1 MLLAVAAA
9 CSSETIEVPGETVVV
24 EKVVTE
30 TVEVP
35 GETVVVEKEVIRTVE
50 VPGETVT
57 KEVVKEV
64 MVPGETVVVVK
75 EEVVKT
81 VEVPGETVVKEVVKT
96 VEVPGETV
104 VVEKEVVKTVEVP
117 GETVVVEKVVVKE
130 VPAGYVTDPTTG
142 KAVTAPQYGGT
153 LTFPYRLKYGT
164 ADPFVTGGYAGFLIN
179 GVNESLAIG
188 DWGLDRKEFDFRN
201 PYVPLFAFT
210 GSLAESW
217 ETPDPLTYIFH
228 IRQGVYWHNKAP
240 MNGRELTADD
250 VVYTWQRNTVLGDFT
265 ERPEQPGSAYNL
277 PWESIEA
284 TDKYTVVMKLTEP
297 SVGALRTIINESLH
311 WILPPEVIEQYGDY
325 TDWKN
330 VVGTGPFELTD
341 YVEDVSITFT
351 KNPAYWGYDEKYPE
365 NRLPYIDE
373 IRALFMSEEST
384 RVAALR
390 SGKVDITAKA
400 GVGEIKSL
408 DVIKRLQKTNPELE
422 ANFYHQ
428 RSFQSIGLNI
438 RNAPFDDIR
447 VRHALQM
454 ALDLETINDT
464 YYTGLAKWES
474 PAWSFVK
481 GYYTP
486 VEEWPEELKQYYRY
500 DPEGAE
506 ALLDAAGYERGADGV
521 RFKVDYSHRDITD
534 LGYAEIAVGYWADI
548 GVDVKIEIYDTAT
561 WVANTGEHNY
571 EMTTAGMAFTDP
583 IWSTG
588 VYRSDNL
595 FQRELLG
602 GIENPEL
609 DAAYDAF
616 FAATTV
622 EEQMKASREF
632 DLAVIKQHT
641 QIWGP
646 LQPRF
651 QVSQPWVEGFN
662 GEYAMGGFQYMSIL
676 ARLWIDSELKKAM
689 GR

>member
-1 MLLAVAAA
+1 MKIFFARSFAIALVLVLPATGLWAAGAEEAPAAA
-9 CSSETIEVPGETVVV
+9 AD
-24 EKVVTE
+24 K
-30 TVEVP
+30 
-35 GETVVVEKEVIRTVE
+35 K
-50 VPGETVT
+50 
-57 KEVVKEV
+57 
-64 MVPGETVVVVK
+64 
-75 EEVVKT
+75 
-81 VEVPGETVVKEVVKT
+81 
-96 VEVPGETV
+96 
-104 VVEKEVVKTVEVP
+104 
-117 GETVVVEKVVVKE
+117 
-130 VPAGYVTDPTTG
+130 YVTDPTTG
-142 KAVTAPQYGGT
+142 KVVVAPEYGGT
-153 LTFPYRLKYGT
+153 LTFPYRLDYST
-164 ADPFVTGGYAGFLIN
+164 TDPFVTGGYAGFLIAS
-179 GVNESLAIG
+179 VNETLALG

-201 PYVPLFAFT
+201 PYVPTFIFT

-265 ERPEQPGSAYNL
+265 ERPLSPRVAVNM

-284 TDKYTVVMKLTEP
+284 TDKYTVVFKLTEP
-297 SVGALRTIINESLH
+297 SVYALEVIINEALH

-341 YVEDVSITFT
+341 YVEDVSITWT

-365 NRLPYIDE
+365 NRLPYIDQVS
-373 IRALFMSEEST
+373 ALYMAEEAT
-384 RVAALR
+384 RISALR
-390 SGKVDITAKA
+390 SGKIDITAKA

-408 DVIKRLQKTNPELE
+408 DVVKSLQKTNPELE
-422 ANFYHQ
+422 ASFYHQ
-428 RSFQSIGLNI
+428 AAFAAIGLNI

-464 YYTGLAKWES
+464 YYAGLAKWES
-474 PAWSFVK
+474 PAVSFVK

-506 ALLDAAGYERGADGV
+506 KLLDEAGYPRGADGV
-521 RFKVDYSHRDITD
+521 RFKVDYSHRDISD
-534 LGYAEIAVGYWADI
+534 LGYVEIAAGYFADI
-548 GVDVKIEIYDTAT
+548 GVDVTINIYDTAT
-561 WVANTGEHNY
+561 WVAKRGAHDY
-571 EMTTAGMAFTDP
+571 EMTGGGMAISSP
-583 IWSTG
+583 AWSTRA
-588 VYRSDNL
+588 YRSDNPST
-595 FQRELLG
+595 RDYVG
-602 GIENPEL
+602 GVETPEL
-609 DAAYDAF
+609 TAAYDAF
-616 FAATTV
+616 LAATTV
-622 EEQMKASREF
+622 EEEMQASTGGGMAISSPAWSTRAYRSDNPSTRDYVGGVETPELTAAYDAFLAATTVEEEMQASREF
-632 DLAVIKQHT
+632 DLAVIKQHN

-646 LQPRF
+646 LEPRF

-662 GEYAMGGFQYMSIL
+662 GEYSMGDMQYMSIL
-676 ARLWIDSELKKAM
+676 ARLWIDSELKEAM

>member
-1 MLLAVAAA
+1 MLTSNSMRWLVVAVSAAMLLAVVAA
-9 CSSETIEVPGETVVV
+9 CAGETVEVPGETVVV

-35 GETVVVEKEVIRTVE
+35 GETVVVEKEVIKTVE

-57 KEVVKEV
+57 VEVVKEV
-64 MVPGETVVVVK
+64 Q
-75 EEVVKT
+75 
-81 VEVPGETVVKEVVKT
+81 
-96 VEVPGETV
+96 VPGETV

-117 GETVVVEKVVVKE
+117 GETVVVTKE
-130 VPAGYVTDPTTG
+130 VAVPVEVVREVPGKNYVTDPTTG
-142 KAVTAPQYGGT
+142 KVVSAPEYGGT

-188 DWGLDRKEFDFRN
+188 DWGLDRKEFAFRN
-201 PYVPLFAFT
+201 PYVPTFVFT

-250 VVYTWQRNTVLGDFT
+250 VVYTWQRNTAQGDFT
-265 ERPEQPGSAYNL
+265 ERPEQPGSAHNL

-284 TDKYTVVMKLTEP
+284 TDKYTVVMELTEP
-297 SVGALRTIINESLH
+297 SVGALRTIINEPLH

-341 YVEDVSITFT
+341 YVQDVSITFT

-365 NRLPYIDE
+365 NRLPYVDE
-373 IRALFMSEEST
+373 IRALFMSEEAT

-408 DVIKRLQKTNPELE
+408 DVIKRFQKTNPELE

-486 VEEWPEELKQYYRY
+486 VEEWPEELKGYYRY

-548 GVDVKIEIYDTAT
+548 GVDVTIKIYDTAT
-561 WVANTGEHNY
+561 WAANSGEHNY
-571 EMTTAGMAFTDP
+571 EMTTAGMAFTNP

-588 VYRSDNL
+588 AYRSDNL
-595 FQRELLG
+595 GQRELLG
-602 GIENPEL
+602 GIETPEL
-609 DAAYDAF
+609 TAAYDAF

-632 DLAVIKQHT
+632 DLAVIKQHN

-651 QVSQPWVEGFN
+651 QVNQPWVEGFN
-662 GEYAMGGFQYMSIL
+662 GEYAMGSFQYMSIL

>member
-1 MLLAVAAA
+1 MT
-9 CSSETIEVPGETVVV
+9 SPNVPS
-24 EKVVTE
+24 
-30 TVEVP
+30 
-35 GETVVVEKEVIRTVE
+35 
-50 VPGETVT
+50 
-57 KEVVKEV
+57 
-64 MVPGETVVVVK
+64 
-75 EEVVKT
+75 
-81 VEVPGETVVKEVVKT
+81 
-96 VEVPGETV
+96 
-104 VVEKEVVKTVEVP
+104 
-117 GETVVVEKVVVKE
+117 
-130 VPAGYVTDPTTG
+130 
-142 KAVTAPQYGGT
+142 
-153 LTFPYRLKYGT
+153 
-164 ADPFVTGGYAGFLIN
+164 
-179 GVNESLAIG
+179 SLARLI
-188 DWGLDRKEFDFRN
+188 
-201 PYVPLFAFT
+201 
-210 GSLAESW
+210 
-217 ETPDPLTYIFH
+217 
-228 IRQGVYWHNKAP
+228 
-240 MNGRELTADD
+240 
-250 VVYTWQRNTVLGDFT
+250 
-265 ERPEQPGSAYNL
+265 NL

-662 GEYAMGGFQYMSIL
+662 GEYAMGSFQYMSIL

>member
-1 MLLAVAAA
+1 MRISNSMRWLVVVAGAIMLLAVAAA
-9 CSSETIEVPGETVVV
+9 CAGETVEVPGETVTVEVVKEVQVPGETVVV
-24 EKVVTE
+24 EK
-30 TVEVP
+30 
-35 GETVVVEKEVIRTVE
+35 
-50 VPGETVT
+50 
-57 KEVVKEV
+57 
-64 MVPGETVVVVK
+64 
-75 EEVVKT
+75 EVVKT
-81 VEVPGETVVKEVVKT
+81 VEVPGETVTVEVVKT

-117 GETVVVEKVVVKE
+117 GQTVVVTKE
-130 VPAGYVTDPTTG
+130 VAVPVEVVREVPGKKYVTDPTTG
-142 KAVTAPQYGGT
+142 KVVSAPEYGGT

-164 ADPFVTGGYAGFLIN
+164 TDPFVTGGYAGFLIAS
-179 GVNESLAIG
+179 VNETLALG

-201 PYVPLFAFT
+201 PYVPTFSFT

-265 ERPEQPGSAYNL
+265 ERPLSPRVAFNL

-284 TDKYTVVMKLTEP
+284 TDKYTVVFKLTEP
-297 SVGALRTIINESLH
+297 SLNALEVIINEALH

-341 YVEDVSITFT
+341 YVEDVSITWT

-365 NRLPYIDE
+365 NRLPYIDQL
-373 IRALFMSEEST
+373 RALYMAEEAT
-384 RVAALR
+384 RISALR

-408 DVIKRLQKTNPELE
+408 DVVKSLQKTNPELE
-422 ANFYHQ
+422 ASFYHQ
-428 RSFQSIGLNI
+428 AAFAAIGLNI
-438 RNAPFDDIR
+438 HNAPFDDIR

-464 YYTGLAKWES
+464 YYAGLAKWES

-506 ALLDAAGYERGADGV
+506 KLLDEAGYPRGADGV
-521 RFKVDYSHRDITD
+521 RFKVDYSHRDISN
-534 LGYAEIAVGYWADI
+534 LGYVEIAASYFADI
-548 GVDVKIEIYDTAT
+548 GVDVAINIYDTAT
-561 WVANTGEHNY
+561 WVAKRGAHNY
-571 EMTTAGMAFTDP
+571 EMTGGGMAHSNP
-583 IWSTG
+583 AWSTG
-588 VYRSDNL
+588 AYRSDNPST
-595 FQRELLG
+595 REMLG
-602 GIENPEL
+602 GVETPEL

-616 FAATTV
+616 FAATTL

-632 DLAVIKQHT
+632 DLAVIKQHN

-646 LQPRF
+646 LEPRF

-662 GEYAMGGFQYMSIL
+662 GEYSMGDFQYMSIL